1 MQPFSS
7 STGSCMCMGFGCN
20 AAGVIACRIIDSPR
34 ERLIAIL
41 TNNFAPCNG
50 RFPTL
55 ILLSTLFVSSCFA
68 ENYNSLVTTLSI
80 TSIVLLG
87 IATTFF
93 TAWFLSKTLLKGT
106 PSSNILELPPYRLPQ
121 VGAVIYR
128 SIIDRTFFVLKRAVY
143 MAAPA
148 GAVIWL
154 VANIPLGD
162 TTLLSYLTHLLDAPA
177 YYLGVDGVIL
187 LAFILG
193 LPANE
198 IVVPIMLMAYLST
211 GQMIEIENLTTLKEV
226 FLNNHWT
233 LLTAI
238 NTMLLCLL
246 HYPCSTTLLTI
257 HKETGSKKWT
267 AIAFLLPTVLG
278 LILCLI
284 TTFLART
291 FGLFV

>member
-7 STGSCMCMGFGCN
+7 SAGSCMCMGFGCN

-106 PSSNILELPPYRLPQ
+106 PAANIVELPPYRLPQ

-128 SIIDRTFFVLKRAVY
+128 SIIDRTFFVLKRAIY